1 MATSS
6 WSACACPS
14 SDPRQTSRLL
24 PDQWFWPCLI
34 QSCQVFTR
42 QTFRD
47 LVSASAYVHEST
59 VSVDRKRC
67 FQPRDEIEALVP
79 RPWSS
84 LTSPLRASV
93 AGIMLLLLCFFAFLH
108 CWLNLF
114 AELLRFADRMFY
126 KVRGLVGG
134 VSAHDMTASTCD
146 CIWLA
151 TTCWFP
157 CDGYLVVYYQVQQL
171 KSVYMIHPT
180 HLKPA
185 FESVLAKIVLFCTGF
200 VLSFSFLLFFPPW
213 FLQDWWNST
222 SFTNYYRTWNV
233 VVHDWLFYYGYRDF
247 LWVSRS
253 GPRQLTETCWNDKHV
268 QDHSH
273 IKAQNIKVT

>member
-14 SDPRQTSRLL
+14 SDLRQTSRLL

-171 KSVYMIHPT
+171 KSVYMILILWHIRHTWNRLLNPSSPK
-180 HLKPA
+180 LCFSAP
-185 FESVLAKIVLFCTGF
+185 
-200 VLSFSFLLFFPPW
+200 VLSWAFLFFCSFLLGFCRTGGTLRLSPTITALGMSW
-213 FLQDWWNST
+213 FT
-222 SFTNYYRTWNV
+222 TGCFTT
-233 VVHDWLFYYGYRDF
+233 D
-247 LWVSRS
+247 
-253 GPRQLTETCWNDKHV
+253 TETFCGWADRGH
-268 QDHSH
+268 DG
-273 IKAQNIKVT
+273 